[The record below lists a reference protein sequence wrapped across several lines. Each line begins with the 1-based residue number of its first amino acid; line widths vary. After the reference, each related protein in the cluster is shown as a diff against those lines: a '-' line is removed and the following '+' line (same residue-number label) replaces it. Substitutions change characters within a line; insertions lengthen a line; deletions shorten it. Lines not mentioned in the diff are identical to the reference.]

1 MILMVKWS
9 ASILVV
15 IALVVPPDCADALA
29 GYFGRD
35 VTVLPGEAD
44 TDTSDEDLRRTP
56 EAELQGPQRLA
67 RGQTFFR
74 VARAKAEALGVD
86 FNWRIRIVP
95 GAEHSNAQ
103 TTPAA
108 AELAIAAD

>member
-1 MILMVKWS
+1 MVKWS

-56 EAELQGPQRLA
+56 EAELQGP
-67 RGQTFFR
+67 
-74 VARAKAEALGVD
+74 
-86 FNWRIRIVP
+86 
-95 GAEHSNAQ
+95 
-103 TTPAA
+103 
-108 AELAIAAD
+108 